1 VEEFQSLQS
10 ERAENGQRNFKSVEA
25 SLWLRSFVAKGASQD
40 DQPSLTVRSY
50 FAKIAAFAGLAA
62 DWAATTLIVASTSL
76 VTGGRQISV
85 LQA

>member
-1 VEEFQSLQS
+1 VKEGEK
-10 ERAENGQRNFKSVEA
+10 GPGNFKHVEA
-25 SLWLRSFVAKGASQD
+25 RLWLRSLIANGAPQQD
-40 DQPSLTVRSY
+40 KPFKLLTVRSY

-62 DWAATTLIVASTSL
+62 DWAATTWIVASTSL